1 MIDRDHAITLL
12 VQRMLADD
20 PRPAPAV
27 WLGALEPWWA
37 WEGRAVGRLILS
49 ARRILRRRS
58 GGRGRLRRAVVPLFI
73 DSGAFTEVSTH
84 GGWTWPAHDF
94 AAFVASVVRELGT
107 VEHAGI
113 QDWMCEPQIVA
124 LTGLSVEEHQRRTVA
139 SFLELRRLA
148 PAVPWVPTLQGMTAA
163 DYLRCAEMYRDVGVD
178 LEQQHL
184 VGLGS
189 VCRRSRTPKI
199 EAVIGAVKAGLPS
212 RVRLHG
218 YGVKSEGA
226 TRACW
231 GLAGFDSMAWSS
243 RARGL
248 EANLRAAL
256 GLPVDAPSDQV
267 LAATDE
273 QLEVVDL
280 DLVDFLTWKREVCPR
295 TAAASLE
302 FAEGWRARQLLA
314 LAGHIVDALF
324 GEPADA
330 PAEAPAPAPDPQL
343 RLALAGQATSPPTHP
358 AKPPARPAAAPG
370 ARPTTAAHSAPHGPA
385 QAALPLGGTPA

>member
-1 MIDRDHAITLL
+1 MIVDREHAITLL
-12 VQRMLADD
+12 VQRMLEED

-37 WEGRAVGRLILS
+37 WEGRAAGRLILS

-73 DSGAFTEVSTH
+73 DSGAFSEVSKH

-94 AAFVASVVRELGT
+94 AAFVEASARELGT

-113 QDWMCEPQIVA
+113 QDWMCEPWIVEK
-124 LTGLSVEEHQRRTVA
+124 TGLTVEEHQRRTIA

-148 PAVPWVPTLQGMTAA
+148 PAVPWVFTLQGYTAR
-163 DYLRCAEMYRDVGVD
+163 DYLRCAQMGEDEGIR
-178 LEQQHL
+178 LEDQPI

-189 VCRRSRTPKI
+189 VCRRSRTPEI
-199 EAVIGAVKAGLPS
+199 EATVAEVKAGLPS

-226 TRACW
+226 MLSCW
-231 GLAGFDSMAWSS
+231 GLASVDSMAWSR

-256 GLPVDAPSDQV
+256 GLPVDAPS
-267 LAATDE
+267 T
-273 QLEVVDL
+273 
-280 DLVDFLTWKREVCPR
+280 PR
-295 TAAASLE
+295 PARRSRRE
-302 FAEGWRARQLLA
+302 FAGERSDVRGFGRQRPPVRTPTSGDPDGACVGSRACS
-314 LAGHIVDALF
+314 F
-324 GEPADA
+324 
-330 PAEAPAPAPDPQL
+330 
-343 RLALAGQATSPPTHP
+343 
-358 AKPPARPAAAPG
+358 
-370 ARPTTAAHSAPHGPA
+370 TTAICGATRS
-385 QAALPLGGTPA
+385 T

>member
-1 MIDRDHAITLL
+1 MIDREHAITLL
-12 VQRMLADD
+12 VQRMLEAD

-37 WEGRAVGRLILS
+37 WEGRAAGRLILS

-73 DSGAFTEVSTH
+73 DSGAFSEVSTH

-94 AAFVASVVRELGT
+94 AAFVEASARELGT

-113 QDWMCEPQIVA
+113 QDWMCEPWIVEK
-124 LTGLSVEEHQRRTVA
+124 TGLTVEEHQRRTIA

-148 PAVPWVPTLQGMTAA
+148 PAVPWVFTLQGYTAR
-163 DYLRCAEMYRDVGVD
+163 DYLRCAQMGEDEGIR
-178 LEQQHL
+178 LEDEAL

-189 VCRRSRTPKI
+189 VCRRSRTPEI
-199 EAVIGAVKAGLPS
+199 EATVAEVKAGLPS

-226 TRACW
+226 MLACW
-231 GLAGFDSMAWSS
+231 GLASVDSMAWSR

-248 EANLRAAL
+248 ESNLRAAL

-273 QLEVVDL
+273 QLAVVDL
-280 DLVDFLTWKREVCPR
+280 DLVDFLAWKRERCPR
-295 TAAASLE
+295 TAAASLD
-302 FAEGWRARQLLA
+302 FAEGWRAHQLLG
-314 LAGHIVDALF
+314 LAGRLVDALF
-324 GEPADA
+324 AEPGA
-330 PAEAPAPAPDPQL
+330 PAAARAEQLLLGLAAAP
-343 RLALAGQATSPPTHP
+343 PPT
-358 AKPPARPAAAPG
+358 RPAVPRARLTAAPG
-370 ARPTTAAHSAPHGPA
+370 ARPAPGQPGAPTGPV
-385 QAALPLGGTPA
+385 QGLLLGGPTP

>member
-1 MIDRDHAITLL
+1 MIDREHAITLL

-58 GGRGRLRRAVVPLFI
+58 GGRGRLRRACVPLFV
-73 DSGAFTEVSTH
+73 DSGAFSEVSAH
-84 GGWTWPAHDF
+84 GRWTWPAHDF
-94 AAFVASVVRELGT
+94 AAFIEACARDLGT
-107 VEHAGI
+107 VEHVGI
-113 QDWMCEPQIVA
+113 QDWMCEPHIVA

-148 PAVPWVPTLQGMTAA
+148 PAVPWVFTLQGFTAH
-163 DYLRCAEMYRDVGVD
+163 DYLRCAQMGVD
-178 LEQQHL
+178 AGICLEDQVI

-189 VCRRSRTPKI
+189 VCRRSRTPEI
-199 EAVIGAVKAGLPS
+199 EAVINEVKAGLPS

-218 YGVKSEGA
+218 YGVKSDGA
-226 TRACW
+226 MLACW
-231 GLAGFDSMAWSS
+231 GLASVDSMAWSR
-243 RARGL
+243 RARGT
-248 EANLRAAL
+248 ESNLRAAL

-273 QLEVVDL
+273 QLAVVDL
-280 DLVDFLTWKREVCPR
+280 ELVDFLTWKRERCPR

-302 FAEGWRARQLLA
+302 FAEAWRGRQLLG
-314 LAGHIVDALF
+314 LAGHIVDSLF
-324 GEPADA
+324 AEPAAADE
-330 PAEAPAPAPDPQL
+330 PAAAHAEQ
-343 RLALAGQATSPPTHP
+343 LALALGAAPTSPPTCP
-358 AKPPARPAAAPG
+358 AARRADPAAALG
-370 ARPTTAAHSAPHGPA
+370 ARPNLAAHSAPHGPA
-385 QAALPLGGTPA
+385 QAALPLGGPTP